1 MHLSE
6 GIVTATVLAG
16 GTTAAAAG
24 LAVGLKQLKAE
35 HVPRVAILS
44 SAFFVASLIHVP
56 LGPVSVHLV
65 LNGIN
70 GLLLGWAA
78 FPSIF
83 VALTFQMLL
92 FQFGGITV
100 LGLNTLIMAFPA
112 VLVWII
118 FGKMVGGRSNILAL
132 VGGFLAGSLSVFG
145 GGILIALLL
154 FFSGEQFFEAGIVAL
169 AAHVPIMLLEGFFT
183 LVCVGFLRKVKPGM
197 LNVRW
202 NSQHPKA
209 AEYGEVL

>member
-24 LAVGLKQLKAE
+24 LAVGLRQLKPE
-35 HVPRVAILS
+35 NVPRVAILS
-44 SAFFVASLIHVP
+44 STFFVASLIHVP

-100 LGLNTLIMAFPA
+100 LGLNTLTMAFPA

-118 FGKMVGGRSNILAL
+118 FGRMVGGRSNILAL

-145 GGILIALLL
+145 GGILIAFFL
-154 FFSGEQFFEAGIVAL
+154 FLSGEQFLEAGTVAL
-169 AAHVPIMLLEGFFT
+169 VAHVPVMFVEGFFT
-183 LVCVGFLRKVKPGM
+183 SVCVVFLRKVKPEM
-197 LNVRW
+197 LDVKWHSER
-202 NSQHPKA
+202 PKL
-209 AEYGEVL
+209 AEHGEVL